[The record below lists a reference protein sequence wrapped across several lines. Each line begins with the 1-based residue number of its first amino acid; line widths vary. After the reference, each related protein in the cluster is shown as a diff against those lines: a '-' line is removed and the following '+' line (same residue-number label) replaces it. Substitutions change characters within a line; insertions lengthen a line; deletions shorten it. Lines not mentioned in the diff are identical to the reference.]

1 MAAKRYAAISFGH
14 FRWSYGHAEQW
25 VRLPAWGLRLVFY
38 SNHGQKMHRF
48 DVYTTAWDRQTD
60 RQTDGRIAA
69 VLNVSSSREPRHYFT
84 NYKKY
89 LHLIEDRSQTDRVAI
104 LANSNTNR

>member
-1 MAAKRYAAISFGH
+1 MAAERYAATSFGH

-25 VRLPAWGLRLVFY
+25 VRLPAWGFRLVFY

-60 RQTDGRIAA
+60 RQTDGSQQCLMSRAA
-69 VLNVSSSREPRHYFT
+69 ESHDIILQT
-84 NYKKY
+84 TKKY